1 MMDTLTVYETILYS
15 ALLRLPETML
25 LSAKKRR
32 VHETM
37 MELGIIGIANKK
49 IGSSG
54 NRGLSGGEK
63 RRVSIACELVT
74 SPSILFL
81 DEPTSGLDSYNA
93 YNVIECLVALARD
106 YHRSVILT
114 IHQPRSNIYALFDQL
129 VLLSKGRI
137 VFSGPA
143 QQPCID
149 HFYKLGYKCPLG
161 FNIAD
166 YLGRSCTSFNI

>member
-1 MMDTLTVYETILYS
+1 MDQEDTMMDTLTVYETIMYS
-15 ALLRLPETML
+15 ALLRLPRTMQL
-25 LSAKKRR
+25 AAKKRR

-37 MELGIIGIANKK
+37 TELGIISIANKK

-54 NRGLSGGEK
+54 KRGLSGGEK

-93 YNVIECLVALARD
+93 YNVIECLIGLARD
-106 YHRSVILT
+106 YHRSVIFT
-114 IHQPRSNIYALFDQL
+114 IHQPRSNIYALFDHL
-129 VLLSKGRI
+129 VLLTKGRL
-137 VFSGPA
+137 VYSGPA

-149 HFYKLGYKCPLG
+149 HFYRLGYECPLG

-166 YLGRSCTSFNI
+166 YLGE